1 MLIQYNKL
9 KYILLKHYK
18 NVNIQIAI
26 NGIINTTLFLEK
38 AMANDLE
45 LKLVFCRLN
54 YPSFYFDLYE
64 KVINQQMDESR
75 LDTVIKRNEE
85 YREFLK
91 NIYYIMNKKTKIKNI
106 EWITK

>member
-38 AMANDLE
+38 AKIIVDKR
-45 LKLVFCRLN
+45 KLIFSN
-54 YPSFYFDLYE
+54 G
-64 KVINQQMDESR
+64 
-75 LDTVIKRNEE
+75 E
-85 YREFLK
+85 YK
-91 NIYYIMNKKTKIKNI
+91 NIIIDLQNVSKIKIINKWHILIKYKEI
-106 EWITK
+106 EIDIQQ